1 MLHFKVLCSHCL
13 SAYASVNA
21 GLFAD
26 LSVITRDWQL
36 WKWQKNQTFYMMEKS
51 EEVVS
56 LKGFQL
62 LPVNKCFYFYLFQ
75 NQMHTLP
82 VHNTYSMSI
91 YSHIEKSKSLQSQY
105 VN

>member
-1 MLHFKVLCSHCL
+1 
-13 SAYASVNA
+13 
-21 GLFAD
+21 
-26 LSVITRDWQL
+26 
-36 WKWQKNQTFYMMEKS
+36 MEKS
-51 EEVVS
+51 EKVVS

-91 YSHIEKSKSLQSQY
+91 YSHTEKSKSLQSQY